1 MILNYKND
9 ASVTPQMAMDVA
21 KAYLERFWPDHQAV
35 LVVHLKGHQEASDE
49 EINQEDEDY
58 DGAYQGGIHIH
69 ACINSVNMMT
79 GRKVD
84 RSDVDLALR
93 KDAANDIAYDL
104 YGIAKFDWREAVRI
118 ARARAKEESED
129 RGADNAYNSAEQH
142 MHRDGRESELDVL
155 RKKILRCA
163 MTSKNRRDF
172 EDRLNQE
179 GITLMRNTP
188 KTISYRYKDGPKG
201 TVRGGTL
208 GYYYTAKYI
217 DELLA
222 YNCRMA
228 LLQDLDGSGY
238 PEIDLARLR
247 RLRKTDKDSYKLA
260 RQLGLEMAE
269 GAYWRA
275 SEMEIRLRI
284 AIGFVQRQNQA
295 GIGCRGAELCINGY
309 IVQTDERLQK
319 MYDML
324 SLSKELSQM
333 YGCGTRKEF
342 TDKATEIASQIDEN
356 RTELRKNRK
365 IESALKDKLAR
376 KEALVQAMK
385 RVEEGLGTAEEMNQ
399 AKRLL
404 YRNGYKTAD
413 FGTHAAALRLR
424 TEVRVAKEKLEEQ
437 QQHTRSLYYEQRNLQ
452 RVHDG
457 LWACVQ
463 YNQALDYE
471 AMYYGPDPMW
481 MQRLDEQLE
490 QQRDNIHAWTEAQDR
505 GFRDMTVD
513 SLLEVAGKRANEESK
528 MADQAD
534 GVVEKLI

>member
-1 MILNYKND
+1 
-9 ASVTPQMAMDVA
+9 
-21 KAYLERFWPDHQAV
+21 
-35 LVVHLKGHQEASDE
+35 
-49 EINQEDEDY
+49 
-58 DGAYQGGIHIH
+58 
-69 ACINSVNMMT
+69 
-79 GRKVD
+79 
-84 RSDVDLALR
+84 
-93 KDAANDIAYDL
+93 
-104 YGIAKFDWREAVRI
+104 
-118 ARARAKEESED
+118 
-129 RGADNAYNSAEQH
+129 
-142 MHRDGRESELDVL
+142 
-155 RKKILRCA
+155 
-163 MTSKNRRDF
+163 
-172 EDRLNQE
+172 
-179 GITLMRNTP
+179 
-188 KTISYRYKDGPKG
+188 
-201 TVRGGTL
+201 
-208 GYYYTAKYI
+208 
-217 DELLA
+217 
-222 YNCRMA
+222 
-228 LLQDLDGSGY
+228 
-238 PEIDLARLR
+238 
-247 RLRKTDKDSYKLA
+247 
-260 RQLGLEMAE
+260 
-269 GAYWRA
+269 
-275 SEMEIRLRI
+275 
-284 AIGFVQRQNQA
+284 
-295 GIGCRGAELCINGY
+295 
-309 IVQTDERLQK
+309 
-319 MYDML
+319 
-324 SLSKELSQM
+324 M

-376 KEALVQAMK
+376 KEALVQAMR

-481 MQRLDEQLE
+481 MQQLDEQLE
-490 QQRDNIHAWTEAQDR
+490 QQRDNIHAWTEEQDR

-534 GVVEKLI
+534 GLVEKLI